1 MNTTADDPVDLFFFT
16 FWLTYSCVGGT
27 DDSVIDYP
35 DSSEEN
41 GKSKCL
47 HRIVNFRQ
55 YEAMK

>member
-1 MNTTADDPVDLFFFT
+1 MNTTADIEYYSYEDTYFT
-16 FWLTYSCVGGT
+16 LYLTYSCVGGT

-47 HRIVNFRQ
+47 HRIVNLR
-55 YEAMK
+55 